1 MSLTIYKGM
10 YEWPCYMESM
20 CKRLHRALR
29 LEFKEKNK
37 DQIGLIMGILLNSCY
52 KTYKELQSADTKLYT
67 CIGIIPNSM
76 ANKLCVNGHFI
87 ILCQTK
93 TNATLSNCK
102 NTCIRRLS

>member
-1 MSLTIYKGM
+1 M

-67 CIGIIPNSM
+67 CIGIIPNS
-76 ANKLCVNGHFI
+76 KQT
-87 ILCQTK
+87 LCQRSFY
-93 TNATLSNCK
+93 NSMSNK
-102 NTCIRRLS
+102 NKRHIVQL